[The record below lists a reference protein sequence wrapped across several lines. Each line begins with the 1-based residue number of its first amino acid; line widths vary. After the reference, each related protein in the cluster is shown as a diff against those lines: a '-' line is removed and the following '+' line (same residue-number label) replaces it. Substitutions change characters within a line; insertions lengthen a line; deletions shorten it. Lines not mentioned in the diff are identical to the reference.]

1 MALEP
6 IDTLKDALKKT
17 KKPLIVLPEHPNG
30 DSIAAAWA
38 FSLYLDE
45 KGNTPT
51 VAVSDPYGRKAR
63 FGFLPS
69 PNKITASLAGA
80 KNFVL
85 VFDTENNPI
94 SNVRT
99 ERRDNELRITLTPEK
114 GSIDPR
120 DFSFIPAQLKYDLI
134 IVLGCAGKESMGKI
148 YEENADIFYEIPV
161 VNIDCQS
168 ANDGF
173 GQINIVDLTASSV
186 SELLATTLIAIEDAS
201 VKNDVAQCL
210 LTGIISATDSFQHKN
225 TTPNALHLSAQ
236 LIERGARQQ
245 EIVNHLYRTQ
255 PLGLI
260 KLWGRIMA
268 KLQWDEV
275 LGLVWAQVT
284 IEDFVQS
291 RMHPNDLPTILEKIK
306 ANYASGK
313 IFLLLYEQKSGTTVG
328 IVKSSHPEVLKK
340 RLASFGYVSRG
351 EYGEIRFDGVG
362 REAAEEKILSLLRMD
377 T

>member
-6 IDTLKDALKKT
+6 IDTLKDVLHKT
-17 KKPLIVLPEHPNG
+17 KKPLIFLPEHPNG
-30 DSIAAAWA
+30 DTIASAWA
-38 FSLYLDE
+38 LSVYLE
-45 KGNTPT
+45 SKGTIPT
-51 VAVSDPYGRKAR
+51 IAVSDPYDKKAR
-63 FGFLPS
+63 YGFLPT
-69 PNKITASLAGA
+69 PTNITASLAGA

-85 VFDTENNPI
+85 VFDTTNNAI

-99 ERRDNELRITLTPEK
+99 ERLDNELRITLTPEK

-134 IVLGCAGKESMGKI
+134 LALGCAEKESIGKL
-148 YEENADIFYEIPV
+148 YEESADIFYEIPV

-168 ANDGF
+168 TNDSF
-173 GQINIVDLTASSV
+173 GQINLVDLTASSV
-186 SELLATTLIAIEDAS
+186 SEILATTLLSIDPNGVTET
-201 VKNDVAQCL
+201 VAQCL
-210 LTGIISATDSFQHKN
+210 LTGIITATDSFQHKN
-225 TTPNALHLSAQ
+225 TTPNSLYLSAK
-236 LIERGARQQ
+236 LIERGAKQQ
-245 EIVNHLYRTQ
+245 EIVDHLYRTQ

-306 ANYASGK
+306 SNYASGK
-313 IFLLLYEQKSGTTVG
+313 IFLLLYEQKSGSTVG
-328 IVKSSHPEVLKK
+328 IVKFGHTEALAKK
-340 RLASFGYVSRG
+340 FETFGYVSRG
-351 EYGEIRFDGVG
+351 EYGEVRLPDVRID
-362 REAAEEKILSLLRMD
+362 EAERKIFSELRGE
-377 T
+377 